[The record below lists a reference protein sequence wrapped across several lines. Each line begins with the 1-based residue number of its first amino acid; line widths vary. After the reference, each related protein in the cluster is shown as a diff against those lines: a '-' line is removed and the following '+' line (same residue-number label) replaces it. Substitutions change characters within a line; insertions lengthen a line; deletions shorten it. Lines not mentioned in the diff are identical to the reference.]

1 MATGVRQIAAQP
13 AAPTTL
19 RTWQAV
25 AGLRLALGWT
35 VLVGALLFFFGT
47 SWDIQWHTYV
57 GRDRTLIPPHLM
69 MLGGVILSGSAAF
82 VAILAETVW
91 TRRRPDVDRYTTAF
105 AGLFR
110 GPLGAYV
117 AGFAALTAGI
127 AFPLDSYWHALYG
140 IDVAIWAPF
149 HIMFLVS
156 MGAVALGA
164 VYTLLSATHLATRVG
179 STGASKWGYWGSIV
193 AWAATLG
200 LFSLLLF
207 DALDADYPNG
217 IPFGRDTVISLFP
230 LLAGAL
236 GGCVLV
242 AAVTALPRHWAAR
255 QIAAVYFAFAVIVLL
270 LVPLATDLLV
280 RWEELSYRGG
290 RDLHLPLVALDWP
303 IAPIIAAFLLDRL
316 AGHLRGAEGTLTWS
330 RQLIW
335 AAALC
340 AVPIPVIFFAGVPAL
355 LAMSGLI
362 GSGIALALGLAGVAV
377 GSWVGH
383 NMGTVLRGL
392 ER

>member
-1 MATGVRQIAAQP
+1 MATGVTQIGARSAVP
-13 AAPTTL
+13 VAG

-25 AGLRLALGWT
+25 TGLRLALGWT

-69 MLGGVILSGSAAF
+69 MLAGVILSGSAAF
-82 VAILAETVW
+82 VAILAETAW
-91 TRRRPDVDRYTTAF
+91 TRHRPDADAFTTKF
-105 AGLFR
+105 TGLFR

-117 AGFAALTAGI
+117 AGFAALATGI

-164 VYTLLSATHLATRVG
+164 VYMLHSATHLATRLG
-179 STGASKWGYWGSIV
+179 SAGAARAGTWGSVV
-193 AWAATLG
+193 AWATTLG
-200 LFSLLLF
+200 LFTLLLF
-207 DALDADYPNG
+207 DALDGDHPNG
-217 IPFGRDTVISLFP
+217 IPFGDAVISLFP
-230 LLAGAL
+230 LLAGLL
-236 GGCVLV
+236 GSCVLV
-242 AAVTALPRHWAAR
+242 AAVTAGVGRWTAR
-255 QIAAVYFAFAVIVLL
+255 QVAAVYFAIAVVVLL
-270 LVPLATDLLV
+270 LVPAATDLLV
-280 RWEELSYRGG
+280 GLEELSYRRAGG
-290 RDLHLPLVALDWP
+290 LHLPLVAVDWP

-316 AGHLRGAEGTLTWS
+316 VTRLHGADGSLPWNQ
-330 RQLIW
+330 RLVW
-335 AAALC
+335 AVLVC
-340 AVPIPVIFFAGVPAL
+340 AVPIPVIFFAGIPAL
-355 LAMSGLI
+355 VAMSGLL
-362 GSGIALALGLAGVAV
+362 GGLIALALGGGGVWV
-377 GSWVGH
+377 GSRVGH